1 MKKIFTPAV
10 LVLTFLIAGSGAIG
24 QKIGYISTQDL
35 ISVMPETVKADS
47 NLRQYNAALYQNAK
61 DKEDALNAAIQKF
74 NDDSSK
80 MTTVVKDVKRAEL
93 QKLYQELTTE
103 DQRIQGQLEQRRND
117 LVAPIQKR
125 ALETIQ
131 AVAKEN
137 GYVYVL
143 EREALLVAPPGDDI
157 LPLVAKK
164 LNIKLP
170 PAATTPAAQRPPAG
184 RQ

>member
-1 MKKIFTPAV
+1 MKKIFT
-10 LVLTFLIAGSGAIG
+10 LVTLSLGLIICGSHAIG

-35 ISVMPETVKADS
+35 ISVMPETQKADS
-47 NLRQYNAALYQNAK
+47 NLRKFNADLYQLAK
-61 DKEDALNAAIQKF
+61 EKEDALNKAIETFNRDSAKF
-74 NDDSSK
+74 SSA
-80 MTTVVKDVKRAEL
+80 VKDVKRTDL
-93 QKLYQELTTE
+93 QKAYQELTTE
-103 DQRIQGQLEQRRND
+103 DQRIQGLLEQERNR

-131 AVAKEN
+131 AIAKEN
-137 GYVYVL
+137 GYAYVL

-170 PAATTPAAQRPPAG
+170 PAGTTNPPVQRPPV
-184 RQ
+184 RN